1 MNELIKKYIAYPLAV
16 TVFKQDLERFKSF
29 EVGNLY
35 MDMVES
41 IIERMH
47 KDYYELKADL
57 ISNHHID
64 IRRLEVGKYQINKEV
79 VEFTSDELKKM
90 TEELMSEYLYRDKAS
105 GFERQERVWKPDE

>member
-1 MNELIKKYIAYPLAV
+1 MNDLINKYISYPLAV

-47 KDYYELKADL
+47 KDYYELKSDL
-57 ISNHHID
+57 ISKHHID
-64 IRRLEVGKYQINKEV
+64 IKRLGAGKYQINKEV

-90 TEELMSEYLYRDKAS
+90 TEELMSEYLHGDKATS
-105 GFERQERVWKPDE
+105 FERKERMWPPTR